1 MRADQFVNVRQLLRD
16 CTERHRDRTAF
27 IIKKEGRYNNISFSD
42 LRTDIDALG
51 TYMLSAGMQG
61 QRIAV
66 IGPNSY
72 EWLLTYLTVVCG
84 AGVIVPLD
92 NGLPEGELLTCL
104 ISSEA
109 DCIVSDRAHQSVLED
124 MLLSGK
130 CNLQRIIYMDELAA
144 HIEEGKRRLRYGDRA
159 YIDAPIDNMAMRA
172 LIFTSGTTSRSKAVM
187 LSDINIASNI
197 CALVMH
203 EDIRKDDID
212 LALLPYHH
220 TFGLMGQMVFLYQ
233 GAATAFCDGIRHI
246 QKDFREYGVTAFFCV
261 PLIIES
267 LHKNILK
274 KAQSSG
280 KLEKM
285 RKMQDLSRSLMKLG
299 IDMRRIIFRD
309 VIEGLGGQ
317 LRLLISGAAAVKPEV
332 ISDFHDWGIMAI
344 QGYGMTE
351 SSPVIAAE
359 NPENLRPGSVGKPIP
374 NVNVMINAPDSE
386 GIGEILVHGSN
397 VMLGYY
403 REPELTAETIENGW
417 LHTGDYG
424 KIDRDG
430 FLYVTGRK
438 KNVVVLKNGKN
449 VYPEEIEASIN
460 DLPYVAESLVF
471 GAGSVESNDEDSIVA
486 AEIVIESGLDIN
498 EKTIWDDIK
507 RINSKMPKYKH
518 VKALSITKEPMIRTA
533 TAKVRR
539 QLEIEKVKLSNT
551 LKRIR

>member
-1 MRADQFVNVRQLLRD
+1 MRANQFVNVRQLLKD

-27 IIKKEGRYNNISFSD
+27 IKKEEGKYNNISYSD

-72 EWLLTYLTVVCG
+72 EWLLAYLTVVCG
-84 AGVIVPLD
+84 VGVMVPLD

-109 DCIVSDRAHQSVLED
+109 DCIIADRTHQNILDGMV
-124 MLLSGK
+124 LSGK
-130 CNLQRIIYMDELAA
+130 CNLKRIIYMDEIAD
-144 HIEEGKRRLRYGDRA
+144 HIEAGKRRLRYGDRA
-159 YIDAPIDNMAMRA
+159 YIDAPIDNMALSV

-187 LSDINIASNI
+187 LSNLNIASNI

-203 EDIRKDDID
+203 EDIRKDDIN

-220 TFGLMGQMVFLYQ
+220 TFGLMGQLVFIYQ
-233 GAATAFCDGIRHI
+233 GATTVFCDGIRHI
-246 QKDFREYGVTAFFCV
+246 QKNFREYGVTAFFCV

-274 KAQSSG
+274 KAEGSG
-280 KLEKM
+280 KLEKL
-285 RKMQDLSRSLMKLG
+285 RKMQKLSCSLMKRG
-299 IDMRRIIFRD
+299 IDIRRILFKD
-309 VIEGLGGQ
+309 VIEGLGGK

-374 NVNVMINAPDSE
+374 NVNVMINDPDSE
-386 GIGEILVHGSN
+386 GVGEILVHGSN

-403 REPELTAETIENGW
+403 REPELTSETIENGW

-424 KIDRDG
+424 RIDRDG
-430 FLYVTGRK
+430 FLFITGRK

-449 VYPEEIEASIN
+449 IYPEEIEASIN
-460 DLPYVAESLVF
+460 TLPYVAESLVF
-471 GAGSVESNDEDSIVA
+471 GAGSGENNDEDSIVA

-518 VKALSITKEPMIRTA
+518 VKALSISKEPMIRTA
-533 TAKVRR
+533 TAKVKR
-539 QLEIEKVKLSNT
+539 QLEVEKVKLSNT